1 MPENQTPSTEV
12 KTEETE
18 IIAPVVESAPEP
30 PVVVEVVPEVKE
42 AAPIVEEVKPVVR
55 PEMDFRLSHKERI
68 IAFMEGKK
76 GTIRL
81 NDFLKSL
88 WPISKPPIPPAI
100 TDQANMRKLRV
111 DLLELQ
117 KEGKFKLSA
126 SINRLGKAH
135 FPDQTTLRTHYYDLT
150 NLIIEAEVN

>member
-12 KTEETE
+12 KTPEPEVVPPIVEDATT
-18 IIAPVVESAPEP
+18 APPVVENA
-30 PVVVEVVPEVKE
+30 PEVKE
-42 AAPIVEEVKPVVR
+42 TIPVIEEVKSIVR

-68 IAFMEGKK
+68 IAFMEGKT

-100 TDQANMRKLRV
+100 TDQANMRKLRA
-111 DLLELQ
+111 DLLELERQ
-117 KEGKFKLSA
+117 GIFKLSS

-135 FPDQTTLRTHYYDLT
+135 FPDQTTLRTHYFDLT
-150 NLIIEAEVN
+150 NLIIEAQVN

>member
-18 IIAPVVESAPEP
+18 VIAPIVEAAPKP
-30 PVVVEVVPEVKE
+30 PVVVE
-42 AAPIVEEVKPVVR
+42 EVKPAVR
-55 PEMDFRLSHKERI
+55 PEMDFKLSHKERI
-68 IAFMEGKK
+68 TAFVADKK

-111 DLLELQ
+111 DLLDLQ
-117 KEGKFKLSA
+117 KEGKFKLSS